1 MYEGPR
7 GSSGEVGSL
16 LGTWVRAFL
25 SVCLRLKH
33 NKHNVVLAFVYAVH
47 KEIVNKE
54 IVTEKVLFSQDLDPF
69 DLILFSP

>member
-1 MYEGPR
+1 MR
-7 GSSGEVGSL
+7 V
-16 LGTWVRAFL
+16 FL

-33 NKHNVVLAFVYAVH
+33 NVVLAFVYVVY

-54 IVTEKVLFSQDLDPF
+54 IATEKVLFSQDLDPF